1 MANLKPILHIPHSS
15 TTIPSEYRDRF
26 LLSDECLA
34 TEMLRMTDHFTDELF
49 SRIGGTEIVF
59 PVSRL
64 LVDVERFED
73 DAHEAMAK
81 KGMGVLYTKTHAQH
95 PLRACPTAEERE
107 VLLNAFYRPHHQALT
122 GLVDVQLE
130 QCGKALL
137 IDCHSFP
144 SKPLPYQTVRAGDLP
159 EICIGTDDIHT
170 ANSLRDAALIGFAKR
185 GLTVG
190 LNHPFSG
197 ALTPLK
203 HYRKNASVQAIMVE
217 VRRDLYM
224 DETTGDRSSDFSKT
238 QEALTLVLRDM
249 IAAS

>member
-1 MANLKPILHIPHSS
+1 MASPIPILHIPHSS

-26 LLSDECLA
+26 LLSDEDLA
-34 TEMLRMTDHFTDELF
+34 TELLKMTDAFTDELF

-73 DAHEAMAK
+73 DAQEPMAE
-81 KGMGVLYTKTHAQH
+81 KGMGVLYTKTHDQH
-95 PLRACPTAEERE
+95 PLRKRPKAEERE
-107 VLLNAFYRPHHQALT
+107 ALLNAFYRPHHQALT
-122 GLVDVQLE
+122 GLVDAQLE

-137 IDCHSFP
+137 IDGHSFP
-144 SKPLPYQTVRAGDLP
+144 SKPLPYQTVCKGDFP
-159 EICIGTDDIHT
+159 EICIGTDDFHT
-170 ANSLRDAALIGFAKR
+170 ANSLRDTALIGFAEC

-203 HYRKNASVQAIMVE
+203 HYRKNATVQAIMVE

-224 DETTGDRSSDFSKT
+224 DEMTGERTANFAKI
-238 QEALTLVLRDM
+238 QETLTAVVRDT